1 MNKTDI
7 KKISDEVIKIQEQ
20 TIEKLKI
27 NIADDVSNVIE
38 YLAKL
43 DGKIIITGIGKSALV
58 GMKVAATLNSTGSP
72 SVFMHGS
79 DALHGDMGIIS
90 KKDAVI
96 FISKSGNN
104 IETI

>member
-7 KKISDEVIKIQEQ
+7 KKISDGVIKIQEE

-43 DGKIIITGIGKSALV
+43 DGKII
-58 GMKVAATLNSTGSP
+58 
-72 SVFMHGS
+72 
-79 DALHGDMGIIS
+79 
-90 KKDAVI
+90 
-96 FISKSGNN
+96 NN
-104 IETI
+104 YRT

>member
-38 YLAKL
+38 YLA
-43 DGKIIITGIGKSALV
+43 
-58 GMKVAATLNSTGSP
+58 N
-72 SVFMHGS
+72 
-79 DALHGDMGIIS
+79 
-90 KKDAVI
+90 
-96 FISKSGNN
+96 
-104 IETI
+104 

>member
-43 DGKIIITGIGKSALV
+43 DGKIIITGGRSKEQLV
-58 GMKVAATLNSTGSP
+58 DSYN
-72 SVFMHGS
+72 
-79 DALHGDMGIIS
+79 
-90 KKDAVI
+90 
-96 FISKSGNN
+96 FIKGVLDDVEKFKM
-104 IETI
+104 IEEINK

>member
-43 DGKIIITGIGKSALV
+43 DGKIIILSLI
-58 GMKVAATLNSTGSP
+58 
-72 SVFMHGS
+72 H
-79 DALHGDMGIIS
+79 I
-90 KKDAVI
+90 
-96 FISKSGNN
+96 
-104 IETI
+104 

>member
-7 KKISDEVIKIQEQ
+7 RKISDEVIKIQEE

-58 GMKVAATLNSTGSP
+58 GMNVAATLNST
-72 SVFMHGS
+72 VLHLFMHGS
-79 DALHGDMGIIS
+79 DTLHGDMGILS
-90 KKDAVI
+90 NEDAVI
-96 FISKSGNN
+96 FISKLA
-104 IETI
+104 IILRQ